1 MGENKKTMLEI
12 SVFLVALG
20 YLSWRFFFK
29 PRKRRHKRYES
40 SDYKKASKWHNK
52 RDFEN
57 KQKGD
62 NYEFQISKYY
72 KNKGYKIYP
81 NGINKGVADGGIDI
95 VAHKGSETIL
105 IQCKNWEYSQIKQE
119 HLRIFLGDCTAYIER
134 NQKYLAKRK
143 IRRVFITSCQNID
156 YGVERFVAEN
166 NVEYKIVSYK
176 KR

>member
-1 MGENKKTMLEI
+1 MIFQFIKILRIFT
-12 SVFLVALG
+12 
-20 YLSWRFFFK
+20 K
-29 PRKRRHKRYES
+29 PRKKR
-40 SDYKKASKWHNK
+40 KSKQ
-52 RDFEN
+52 DLDIAN

-81 NGINKGVADGGIDI
+81 NGINNGVADGGIDI

-105 IQCKNWEYSQIKQE
+105 IQCKNWEYSQIKQK

-134 NQKYLAKRK
+134 NQNYLAKRK
-143 IRRVFITSCQNID
+143 ICRVFVTSCQNID
-156 YGVERFVAEN
+156 YGVKRFVAEN
-166 NVEYKIVSYK
+166 NIEYKIVPYK

>member
-1 MGENKKTMLEI
+1 MIFQLIKILRIFT
-12 SVFLVALG
+12 
-20 YLSWRFFFK
+20 K
-29 PRKRRHKRYES
+29 PRKKR
-40 SDYKKASKWHNK
+40 KSKQ
-52 RDFEN
+52 FLEIAN

-62 NYEFQISKYY
+62 NYEFQIGKSY
-72 KNKGYKIYP
+72 KRKGYKIHY

-95 VAHKGSETIL
+95 VAHKGDETIL
-105 IQCKNWEYSQIKQE
+105 IQCKNWEHSQVKQE

-134 NQKYLAKRK
+134 NQNYLAKRK

-166 NVEYKIVSYK
+166 NIEYKIVPYK

>member
-1 MGENKKTMLEI
+1 MIFQFIKILRIFT
-12 SVFLVALG
+12 
-20 YLSWRFFFK
+20 K
-29 PRKRRHKRYES
+29 PRKKR
-40 SDYKKASKWHNK
+40 KSKQ
-52 RDFEN
+52 DLDIVN

-81 NGINKGVADGGIDI
+81 NGINNGVADGGIDI

-143 IRRVFITSCQNID
+143 IRRVFVTSCKRTD

-166 NVEYKIVSYK
+166 NVEYKIVPYK